1 MNYKNYIFG
10 ARYLLIN
17 VSINHSKYQM
27 SLF

>member
-1 MNYKNYIFG
+1 MNYKNYLFG

-27 SLF
+27 SFF